1 MSGLEAQAQ
10 TLDDLVTQSSKL
22 VQALDNSM
30 LVVGGMDEAARQG
43 RIVPRGVAQLAFVS
57 DNDVNNYNYAATSYT
72 SGSPGAQEWF
82 NATADAKVVDLN
94 NSVQE
99 FVSAA
104 SPLIEATR
112 VSRMAEQAQL
122 SGNIAEQQALE
133 NYVSTNDV
141 VVDNTELQAFKTSA
155 VTVEESA
162 AVAGAYLAAA
172 NDPQII
178 EFADQAAREF
188 NATYSEVTQ
197 ELFNR
202 DTNHIEV
209 QFASY
214 NRLVAFNMGAY
225 VASAS
230 EILDLGVSSDFYKG
244 NPTQDPCF
252 FDSTQCNNT
261 GQ

>member
-10 TLDDLVTQSSKL
+10 TLDDLVTQSNKL
-22 VQALDNSM
+22 VEALDKSI
-30 LVVGGMDEAARQG
+30 LVVGGMDEVARQG
-43 RIVPRGVAQLAFVS
+43 RIVPRGVAALIS
-57 DNDVNNYNYAATSYT
+57 DSDVNDYNYAATSYT
-72 SGSPGAQEWF
+72 STTPGAQEWF

-99 FVSAA
+99 FVGAA

-112 VSRMAEQAQL
+112 VSQMAEQVQL

-133 NYVSTNDV
+133 DYVATNDV
-141 VVDNTELQAFKTSA
+141 VVDNTELAAFNASTVA
-155 VTVEESA
+155 VETSA

-172 NDPQII
+172 SDSQIV
-178 EFADQAAREF
+178 EFADRAATEF

-202 DTNHIEV
+202 DTNYIEV

-214 NRLVAFNMGAY
+214 NQSLAFDMGAY

-230 EILDLGVSSDFYKG
+230 EILDLGVSSDFYKTG
-244 NPTQDPCF
+244 PTQNACF
-252 FDSTQCNNT
+252 FEGTECD
-261 GQ
+261 GK